1 MKRQHFINAVD
12 QTNIPHYLMLLFLDE
27 HGGDEGLTTS
37 GVEIHNRVPSQ
48 GLVEYLDLN
57 IQ

>member
-1 MKRQHFINAVD
+1 
-12 QTNIPHYLMLLFLDE
+12 MLLFLDE